1 MTQELNNEQQ
11 VIFTQCKMPNFL
23 LNPCRENQGICLIVL
38 YLYVDREARLL
49 NYHWVG
55 FVLSRF
61 NPYIMKIKQLSTKL
75 LVQLNIFIYSSVHP
89 LTHLFI
95 HAYSHSETFTE
106 FIPGTV
112 LGSVDTKQDRL
123 NFVLQQYTIHFT
135 TDKGN
140 KDNHSERDLCVITGN
155 TELGRH
161 LSLHNILILMYRKYD
176 V

>member
-1 MTQELNNEQQ
+1 MTQELNNEQQQ

-23 LNPCRENQGICLIVL
+23 LNPWRENQGICLIVL
-38 YLYVDREARLL
+38 YLYVDRETRLL

-75 LVQLNIFIYSSVHP
+75 LVQLNMFIYSSVHP

-112 LGSVDTKQDRL
+112 LGGVDTMQDRL
-123 NFVLQQYTIHFT
+123 NFVLQQYTIHFM
-135 TDKGN
+135 TDKGT

-161 LSLHNILILMYRKYD
+161 LSLHNILILMY
-176 V
+176 